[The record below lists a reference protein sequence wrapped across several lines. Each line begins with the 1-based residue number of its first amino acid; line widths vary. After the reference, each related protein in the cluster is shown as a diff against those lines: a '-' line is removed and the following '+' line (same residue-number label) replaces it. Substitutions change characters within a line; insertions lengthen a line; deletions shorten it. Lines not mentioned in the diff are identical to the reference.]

1 MTVRLRLTPRENAFY
16 DLFTAVGVNLLAGA
30 QVLNELVTGSRVN
43 RPELAKQLRDLE
55 HRGDDRTHEIMR
67 KVNSTFVTPLDRE
80 DIYRLA
86 SRLDD
91 VMDYFEAAGDLI
103 ILYDLEVLPL
113 EMHHLCEILV
123 RGAELTAGAMTRL
136 KSLANLSDYWI
147 EINRLENDA
156 DKLFRR
162 FVARLFGGD
171 YDALTVMK
179 LKEIAEQLEEAADA
193 LEHVADTVESIS
205 VKES

>member
-1 MTVRLRLTPRENAFY
+1 MRLRLTPRENAFY
-16 DLFTAVGVNLLAGA
+16 ELFTAAGSNLFDTAV
-30 QVLNELVTGSRVN
+30 VLRDLVTGSAVE
-43 RPELAKQLRDLE
+43 RPALAKQLRDLE
-55 HRGDDRTHEIMR
+55 HKGDDRTHEIMR
-67 KVNSTFVTPLDRE
+67 KVASTFVTPLDRE

-91 VMDYFEAAGDLI
+91 VVDYFEAAGDLI

-113 EMHHLCEILV
+113 EMHHLAEILV

-171 YDALTVMK
+171 YDALTVLK
-179 LKEIAEQLEEAADA
+179 LKEIAEQLEAAADA
-193 LEHVADTVESIS
+193 LEHVADTVESIA

>member
-1 MTVRLRLTPRENAFY
+1 VRLRLAPRENAFY
-16 DLFTAVGVNLLAGA
+16 DLFTAAGANLVDGA
-30 QVLNELVTGSRVN
+30 QVLNDLITGSYVERAA
-43 RPELAKQLRDLE
+43 RAKQLRDLE

-86 SRLDD
+86 SRIDD

-103 ILYDLEVLPL
+103 LLYDLEVLPL
-113 EMHHLCEILV
+113 EMHHLSEILV

-162 FVARLFGGD
+162 FVARLFNGET
-171 YDALTVMK
+171 DALTVLK
-179 LKEIAEQLEEAADA
+179 LKEIAEQLEAAADA
-193 LEHVADTVESIS
+193 LEHVADTVESIA

>member
-1 MTVRLRLTPRENAFY
+1 MRLRLTPQENSFY
-16 DLFTAVGVNLLAGA
+16 ELFTASGENLLAGA
-30 QVLNELVTGSRVN
+30 RVLESLITGPQAARHD
-43 RPELAKQLRDLE
+43 LARELRDLE
-55 HRGDDRTHEIMR
+55 HKGDDRTHDIMR
-67 KVNSTFVTPLDRE
+67 KVNATFVTPLDRE

-91 VMDYFEAAGDLI
+91 VMDYFEAAGDLV
-103 ILYDLEVLPL
+103 ILYDLDVLPV
-113 EMHHLCEILV
+113 EMHHLAGLLV
-123 RGAELTAGAMTRL
+123 RGAELTAGAMPRL
-136 KSLANLSDYWI
+136 KSLAHLSDYWI

-171 YDALTVMK
+171 FDALTVMK
-179 LKEIAEQLEEAADA
+179 LKEIAEQLEAAADA
-193 LEHVADTVESIS
+193 FENVADTVESIA

>member
-1 MTVRLRLTPRENAFY
+1 VRLRLTPRETGFY
-16 DLFTAVGVNLLAGA
+16 DLFTASANNLLDGA
-30 QVLNELVTGSRVN
+30 RALSDLVTGPAEN
-43 RPELAKQLRDLE
+43 REALAKQLRDLE

-67 KVNSTFVTPLDRE
+67 KVNATFVTPFDRE

-91 VMDYFEAAGDLI
+91 VMDFFEAAGDLI
-103 ILYDLEVLPL
+103 LLYDLEVLPQ
-113 EMHHLCEILV
+113 EMHTMSEILV
-123 RGAELTAGAMTRL
+123 RGAELTASAMPRL
-136 KSLANLSDYWI
+136 KSLSHLSDYWI

-156 DKLFRR
+156 DKMFRR

-171 YDALTVMK
+171 YDALTVLK
-179 LKEIAEQLEEAADA
+179 LKEIAEELEAAADA
-193 LEHVADTVESIS
+193 LENVADTVESIA

>member
-1 MTVRLRLTPRENAFY
+1 MSVRLRLTPRENAFY
-16 DLFTAVGVNLLAGA
+16 ELFTAAGSNLFDTAV
-30 QVLNELVTGSRVN
+30 VLRDLVTGSAVE
-43 RPELAKQLRDLE
+43 RPALAKQLRDLE
-55 HRGDDRTHEIMR
+55 HKGDDRTHEIMR
-67 KVNSTFVTPLDRE
+67 KVASTFVTPLDRE

-91 VMDYFEAAGDLI
+91 VVDYFEAAGDLI

-113 EMHHLCEILV
+113 EMHHLAEILV

-171 YDALTVMK
+171 YDALTVLK
-179 LKEIAEQLEEAADA
+179 LKEIAEQLEAAADA
-193 LEHVADTVESIS
+193 LEHVADTVESIA